1 MKKLIE
7 VDNLTKVYGK
17 GDSKTVVLKDL
28 SFDLDSGESLCVIGP
43 SGSGKS
49 TLLHIL
55 GGLDNPTSG
64 KVSINGQL
72 LNELNDKELS
82 TFRNKTIGFVFQFF
96 YLQDYLTAKENV
108 ILPAKIAS
116 GNPSGVEDRAM
127 ELLRMVGLG
136 HRLDH
141 YPNEM
146 SGGEM
151 QRVAIA
157 RALINTPRLLL
168 ADEPT
173 GNLDKDNADKVIEI
187 LDEIHERGVSV
198 ILVTHDEKLGKKF
211 DTSFHVEKGVLVNN
225 HPANQAKLGVLS
237 NPDIHRD

>member
-1 MKKLIE
+1 MIRVE
-7 VDNLTKVYGK
+7 NLTKIYGK
-17 GDSKTVVLKDL
+17 GNTQTIVLKDL
-28 SFDLDSGESLCVIGP
+28 SFDLDNGESLCVIGP

-82 TFRNKTIGFVFQFF
+82 AFRNKTIGFVFQFF
-96 YLQDYLTAKENV
+96 YLQDYLTALENV
-108 ILPAKIAS
+108 ILPAKIS
-116 GNPSGVEDRAM
+116 SETPKDIEKRAM
-127 ELLRMVGLG
+127 ELLGMVGLK
-136 HRLDH
+136 HRMKH

-157 RALINTPRLLL
+157 RALVNNPQLLL

-173 GNLDKDNADKVIEI
+173 GNLDKDNANKVIEI
-187 LDEIHERGVSV
+187 FDAVHERGVNI

-211 DTSFHVEKGVLVNN
+211 DTSFHVDKGALVNN
-225 HPANQAKLGVLS
+225 H
-237 NPDIHRD
+237 R